1 MLTQMFEIL
10 GPIVIITAIGYL
22 LGRSSVGLDTRAL
35 SSMVL
40 LVATP
45 ALIFHTLTSLHVTP
59 DTIRTMA
66 GAALMCITLTGV
78 MGLAILLSV
87 GGPVR
92 SFLPPLMLPN
102 SGNMGLPLVLLAFG
116 TEGLQLGVAYFFVV
130 ALVQH
135 SVGLSIYAGSL
146 RLSAILKQPLIYA
159 VAAVLLVTW
168 TGLPVPEIVL
178 VTTEL
183 LGGMMV
189 PAMLMLLG
197 ASLASLQV
205 TDLRP
210 ALLVAFAR
218 LSLGVISALTVIFLL
233 GLEGITAGVVFLL
246 ATMPTAIVNYIY
258 AERFQHNPR
267 QVAGSIVTS
276 TIVTFVCLPMLVW
289 TALGISESDDESAR
303 HSVLPVTS
311 ERQGVALEASWQID
325 KDR

>member
-1 MLTQMFEIL
+1 MLMQMFDIL

-22 LGRSSVGLDTRAL
+22 MGKSSVGLDTKSL

-45 ALIFHTLTSLHVTP
+45 ALIFHTLTSLDVSL

-66 GAALMCITLTGV
+66 GAALLCISLAGV
-78 MGLAILLSV
+78 MGFLLLVLV

-102 SGNMGLPLVLLAFG
+102 SGNMGLPLVVLTFG
-116 TEGLQLGVAYFFVV
+116 PEGMKLGVAYFFVV

-135 SVGLSIYAGSL
+135 SVGLSIYAGSI
-146 RLSAILKQPLIYA
+146 RLSAMLRQPLLYS

-168 TGLPVPEIVL
+168 TGIPVPRVVS
-178 VTTEL
+178 VTTEM

-197 ASLASLQV
+197 TSLATLKV
-205 TDLRP
+205 TDFRP
-210 ALLVAFAR
+210 ALLVAAGR
-218 LSLGVISALTVIFLL
+218 LSLGVISAFLVIFIL
-233 GLEGITAGVVFLL
+233 GLDGLTAGVVFLL
-246 ATMPTAIVNYIY
+246 ATMPTAVVNYVY

-267 QVAGSIVTS
+267 QVAGSVVAS
-276 TIVTFVCLPMLVW
+276 TLVTFACLPVLLW
-289 TALGISESDDESAR
+289 TALEISKDAAA
-303 HSVLPVTS
+303 PAP
-311 ERQGVALEASWQID
+311 ALMQQAPAAGAQ
-325 KDR
+325 K